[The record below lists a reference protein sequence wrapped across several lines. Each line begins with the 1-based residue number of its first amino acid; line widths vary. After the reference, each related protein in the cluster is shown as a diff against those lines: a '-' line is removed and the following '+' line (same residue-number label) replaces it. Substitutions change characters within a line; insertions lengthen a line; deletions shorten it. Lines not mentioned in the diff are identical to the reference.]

1 MRAAVHYGDMLL
13 RQAPLQLWLS
23 LLGPQRWDGVVA
35 RDGQRAFA
43 AWRGEDVVFLLPT
56 LRHEHRW
63 RGSGGLRFLALRAEH
78 LERLDVF
85 HIAPTGAVWGP
96 DVALRCPGE
105 VPELSPRC
113 AGGSV
118 DKLLP
123 RFPGGSINGLLPR
136 WTARPPDRPLPV
148 LMHFRAA
155 IRMRVPA
162 VRRGQVVTRKRD
174 GAVAFEDIPVL
185 RDPGPITEM
194 AIDRRG
200 RAFRLTLTGSGVA
213 PAISLDAEALANY
226 TPAPTTWQGFPG
238 AIGPDGRAQPRVF
251 FAWSWP
257 WFEFF
262 SVFDGYDP
270 LAAQERM
277 RALMNMA
284 QADRAAAIRE
294 AQAAVAPVISPSKS
308 TLGLAQFWPTYISL
322 LAAGQSSAAPFWAP
336 WGLTAR
342 TFEEARSDSRL
353 DDPVVV
359 TRVWGGVGLFWM
371 LCLAELEARAP
382 RFCTLCGWLL
392 TGTARQYVCGPQDNP
407 ACHHTQRNT
416 ARQRQRTAARLRQ
429 QEIEH

>member
-1 MRAAVHYGDMLL
+1 M
-13 RQAPLQLWLS
+13 
-23 LLGPQRWDGVVA
+23 
-35 RDGQRAFA
+35 
-43 AWRGEDVVFLLPT
+43 
-56 LRHEHRW
+56 
-63 RGSGGLRFLALRAEH
+63 
-78 LERLDVF
+78 
-85 HIAPTGAVWGP
+85 
-96 DVALRCPGE
+96 
-105 VPELSPRC
+105 
-113 AGGSV
+113 
-118 DKLLP
+118 
-123 RFPGGSINGLLPR
+123 
-136 WTARPPDRPLPV
+136 
-148 LMHFRAA
+148 
-155 IRMRVPA
+155 
-162 VRRGQVVTRKRD
+162 
-174 GAVAFEDIPVL
+174 
-185 RDPGPITEM
+185 
-194 AIDRRG
+194 
-200 RAFRLTLTGSGVA
+200 
-213 PAISLDAEALANY
+213 DAEALANY

-308 TLGLAQFWPTYISL
+308 TLGLAHFWPTYISL
-322 LAAGQSSAAPFWAP
+322 LAAGQSSAAPFWAT

-359 TRVWGGVGLFWM
+359 TRVWGGVGLFWV

-407 ACHHTQRNT
+407 ACHHTQRKT

-429 QEIEH
+429 QDIEH